1 MWVILKYYLDIF
13 LKAIGLLFVHKIL
26 KYYIIKKNLYL
37 EFPLVVLL
45 VLISVLFC
53 IMQNVVTLTR
63 LSISKIAVFVSNNI
77 VLCHCDLINN
87 SYNVPSFLL
96 CTYTMYRSWNLNWAS
111 YGSTY
116 RRPRKFKHPINKVN
130 TTINGLLD
138 RLSLS

>member
-1 MWVILKYYLDIF
+1 MSYF
-13 LKAIGLLFVHKIL
+13 KIL
-26 KYYIIKKNLYL
+26 FRHISKSDRFIVCSQNTKILYNKKNLYL

-130 TTINGLLD
+130 TTINDLLD